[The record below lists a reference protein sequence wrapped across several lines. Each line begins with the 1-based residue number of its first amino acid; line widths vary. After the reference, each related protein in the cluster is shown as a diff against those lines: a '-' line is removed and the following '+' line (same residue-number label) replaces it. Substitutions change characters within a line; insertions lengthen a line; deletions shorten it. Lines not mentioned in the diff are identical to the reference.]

1 MKKVVRLTESDLVR
15 LINKVINEDDAFSF
29 GDKLR
34 SKYNK
39 LVWNTPEHSEDEQ
52 RLAQDILDC
61 VESGDFE
68 FVDKTDA
75 YVGKGYTIKVNLGG
89 EEYTVVPR
97 KERIGIEGAYNYVTY
112 VTTPD
117 GEKLNIQGNGFAKKL
132 LNLLDKSDRAPRFR
146 YPKK

>member
-15 LINKVINEDDAFSF
+15 LVKRVINEEDAFSF

-39 LVWNTPEHSEDEQ
+39 FVWNTPEHSEDEQ

-68 FVDKTDA
+68 LVNKTDA

-89 EEYTVVPR
+89 EECKVLPR

-112 VTTPD
+112 VIPPD
-117 GEKLNIQGNGFAKKL
+117 GEKIVIRGNGFAKKL
-132 LNLLDKSDRAPRFR
+132 LNLLDKSDIL
-146 YPKK
+146 KNK

>member
-1 MKKVVRLTESDLVR
+1 MKKVVRLSESDLVR

-39 LVWNTPEHSEDEQ
+39 FVWNMPENSEDEK

-61 VESGDFE
+61 VERGDFE
-68 FVDKTDA
+68 LVNKTDA

-89 EEYTVVPR
+89 EECKVLPR

-112 VTTPD
+112 VIPPD
-117 GEKLNIQGNGFAKKL
+117 GEKIVIRGNGFTKKL
-132 LNLLDKSDRAPRFR
+132 LNLIDKSDIS
-146 YPKK
+146 